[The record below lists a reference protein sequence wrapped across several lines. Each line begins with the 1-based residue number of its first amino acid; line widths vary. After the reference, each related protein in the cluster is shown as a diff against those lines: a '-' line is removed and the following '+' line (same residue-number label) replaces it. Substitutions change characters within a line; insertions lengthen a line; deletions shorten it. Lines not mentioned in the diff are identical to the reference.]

1 MTTILDKILKEKE
14 REVLFLQ
21 QNYRSPDQLS
31 SQSVPSITE
40 SFRQSSTLNI
50 IAEIKRASP
59 SKGNIDL
66 TIDPVKQAKR
76 YEQLG
81 AAAISVLTDE
91 AFFKGS
97 ISDLQAVSKAVS
109 LPILCK
115 DFIIDPIQIERA
127 KDHGATIILL
137 IVAALSK
144 EKLQYLYQYASERE
158 LDILVE
164 VHDEEELAI
173 ALEIGAEI
181 IGVNNRNLKTFEVDL
196 AVTERLAANIT
207 NDKILMIS
215 ESGLRTRE
223 EVNRVK
229 KVGVEGILVGE
240 TLMRAPN
247 LQAAFEEFNI
257 PI

>member
-1 MTTILDKILKEKE
+1 
-14 REVLFLQ
+14 
-21 QNYRSPDQLS
+21 
-31 SQSVPSITE
+31 
-40 SFRQSSTLNI
+40 
-50 IAEIKRASP
+50 
-59 SKGNIDL
+59 GNIDL